1 MYLFF
6 FCLFL
11 YLIRRDLSFI
21 IGERVMATVTSL
33 HQATNCGGMF
43 PFDVSNEVDC
53 ASIEFTTI
61 DGENIKA
68 FASLKIEGNSRPI
81 INVGEKRDIYY
92 IKSAP
97 QKVEF
102 DWRVAQKKRELYLTG
117 FLIVFAG
124 GWYLYDRKSF

>member
-1 MYLFF
+1 
-6 FCLFL
+6 
-11 YLIRRDLSFI
+11 
-21 IGERVMATVTSL
+21 MATVTGL

-53 ASIEFTTI
+53 ASIEFTTKE
-61 DGENIKA
+61 GENIEA
-68 FASLKIEGNSRPI
+68 YASLKIGGGNSRPN

-102 DWRVAQKKRELYLTG
+102 DWRVSQMKREFYLMG

-124 GWYLYDRKSF
+124 GWYLYDRESF